1 MLQTWFDYL
10 GIEPDT
16 TGYGEKI
23 ISGIGGFLGVFAVFL
38 ASAAVLGDSS
48 VPYVV
53 ASMGASAVLL
63 FAAPHGKLS
72 QPWNLIGGHLI
83 SAAIGVACAQWIPDI
98 HLAGAAAVGA
108 AIAAM
113 YFLGCIHPPGGASAL
128 VAVIGG
134 AEIQS
139 LGYEYL
145 LLPVGLNVLVIL
157 AAAIVVNSVFAW
169 RRYPAHLHRVLQPVQ
184 PSEPA
189 PPVLSTKDLDFALR
203 QVGTY
208 VDVSGDD
215 LSSIYRL
222 AEHHAQSAHVPVEA
236 LRVGHCYSN
245 GKYGTEWSVRQ
256 ITAES
261 AGEESETL
269 IDYRV
274 IAGAG
279 RRRTGTCSRIDF
291 ARWAKHEVCRNETT
305 WQRVEPPPQN

>member
-1 MLQTWFDYL
+1 MFQTWFDYL

-23 ISGIGGFLGVFAVFL
+23 ISGVSGFLGVFAIFL
-38 ASAAVLGDSS
+38 ASAAVLADSS

-83 SAAIGVACAQWIPDI
+83 SAAIGVACAQAILDI
-98 HLAGAAAVGA
+98 HLASAIAVGS
-108 AIAAM
+108 AIIAM
-113 YFLGCIHPPGGASAL
+113 YFLGCVHPPGGASAL

-139 LGYEYL
+139 LGYGYL

-157 AAAIVVNSVFAW
+157 VAAIAVNFIFSW

-184 PSEPA
+184 SSKPL
-189 PPVLSTKDLDFALR
+189 PPVLSTKDLDLALR

-222 AEHHAQSAHVPVEA
+222 AEHHAQSTHVPVEA

-245 GKYGTEWSVRQ
+245 GKYGAAWSVRQ

-274 IAGAG
+274 VAGSG
-279 RRRTGTCSRIDF
+279 RRRNGTSSRIDF
-291 ARWAKHEVCRNETT
+291 ARWAKHEVCRHGTN
-305 WQRVEPPPQN
+305 WQRVQPSPRD

>member
-1 MLQTWFDYL
+1 
-10 GIEPDT
+10 
-16 TGYGEKI
+16 
-23 ISGIGGFLGVFAVFL
+23 
-38 ASAAVLGDSS
+38 
-48 VPYVV
+48 
-53 ASMGASAVLL
+53 
-63 FAAPHGKLS
+63 
-72 QPWNLIGGHLI
+72 
-83 SAAIGVACAQWIPDI
+83 
-98 HLAGAAAVGA
+98 
-108 AIAAM
+108 
-113 YFLGCIHPPGGASAL
+113 
-128 VAVIGG
+128 
-134 AEIQS
+134 
-139 LGYEYL
+139 
-145 LLPVGLNVLVIL
+145 
-157 AAAIVVNSVFAW
+157 
-169 RRYPAHLHRVLQPVQ
+169 
-184 PSEPA
+184 
-189 PPVLSTKDLDFALR
+189 VLSTKDLDYALR

-215 LSSIYRL
+215 LSSIYLL

>member
-23 ISGIGGFLGVFAVFL
+23 ISGIGGFLGILAVFL
-38 ASAAVLGDSS
+38 ASDSVLRGSS
-48 VPYVV
+48 VPYIV

-98 HLAGAAAVGA
+98 YVAGATAVGS

-128 VAVIGG
+128 VAVVGG
-134 AEIQS
+134 AEIHA
-139 LGYEYL
+139 LGYKYV

-157 AAAIVVNSVFAW
+157 MAAILVNSVFAW
-169 RRYPAHLHRVLQPVQ
+169 RRYPAHLHRVLNPVQ
-184 PSEPA
+184 PAEPV
-189 PPVLSTKDLDFALR
+189 PPALSTKDLDFALR

-236 LRVGHCYSN
+236 LRVGDCYSN

-256 ITAES
+256 IVAES

-269 IDYRV
+269 IDFRV
-274 IAGAG
+274 IAGTG
-279 RRRTGTCSRIDF
+279 RRRTGTCSRLDF
-291 ARWAKHEVCRNETT
+291 ARWAKHQVRRNENT
-305 WQRVEPPPQN
+305 WQRVDLPAQD